1 VGGGV
6 YIVPGGTVYAD
17 HTKIK
22 HNHAS
27 DSDDDVFGSLS

>member
-6 YIVPGGTVYAD
+6 YIVPGSTVDAD

-27 DSDDDVFGSLS
+27 TSDDDVFGSLS